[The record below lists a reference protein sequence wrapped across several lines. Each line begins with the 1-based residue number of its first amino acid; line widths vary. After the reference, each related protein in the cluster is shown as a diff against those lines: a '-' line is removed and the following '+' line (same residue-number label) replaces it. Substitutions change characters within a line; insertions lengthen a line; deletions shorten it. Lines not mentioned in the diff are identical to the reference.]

1 MIVGVIKSKIKIGTI
16 RDYTE
21 HGLVLGL
28 SMRLKMGKEYI
39 SHSWTGLKD
48 TEFTPVLA
56 RKLCMG
62 LTLNTYQSPLEEGR
76 LRSKGQQSLDNSSR
90 SMVGWSSTADTSL

>member
-28 SMRLKMGKEYI
+28 SMRLKVGKEYI
-39 SHSWTGLKD
+39 SHS
-48 TEFTPVLA
+48 
-56 RKLCMG
+56 
-62 LTLNTYQSPLEEGR
+62 
-76 LRSKGQQSLDNSSR
+76 
-90 SMVGWSSTADTSL
+90 